1 MYELIDREG
10 KGLLAIVTGGA
21 GGIGAATCRQLAKAG
36 ARVVATDVQTARGK
50 ALVAEMQSEG
60 LQVWYHDLD
69 VGSEQ
74 SWHALRAWIASAEG
88 PQGQPAIL
96 VNNAGIDVVKDL
108 MATTVEDWNRL
119 FQVNMTGMFIG
130 CKTFTDDMHA
140 EAERTGRHASVINMS
155 SICGLIGVAFQT
167 AYCASKGAVRLF
179 SKALALEYS
188 ALGKKIRV
196 NSIHPG
202 TVDTAF
208 AAQCLKELGEVGF
221 APSPEE
227 ARAAIARAHPI
238 GHMADPVE
246 IADAIVYLASD
257 ASRFMTGSEL
267 VPDGGYTAQ

>member
-1 MYELIDREG
+1 MYRLVDHQGQPLI
-10 KGLLAIVTGGA
+10 AIVTGGA
-21 GGIGAATCRQLAKAG
+21 GGIGSATCRQLARAG
-36 ARVVATDVQTARGK
+36 AAVIITDVQTAAGERL
-50 ALVAEMQSEG
+50 AAELQGEG
-60 LQVWYHDLD
+60 LRASYRDLD

-74 SWHALRAWIASAEG
+74 SWQALREWVLAEHG
-88 PQGQPAIL
+88 RPAIL
-96 VNNAGIDVVKDL
+96 VHNAGIDVVKDL
-108 MATTVEDWNRL
+108 MATTVADWNRL

-130 CKTFTDDMHA
+130 CQVFTADLHA
-140 EAERTGRHASVINMS
+140 EAERTGRHASVVTMS

-167 AYCASKGAVRLF
+167 AYCATKGAVRLF
-179 SKALALEYS
+179 SKALALEYA
-188 ALGKKIRV
+188 ALGRKIRV

-208 AAQCLKELGEVGF
+208 SAQCLKELGEVGF

-238 GHMADPVE
+238 GHMAQPEE
-246 IADAIVYLASD
+246 IADAIVFLASD

>member
-1 MYELIDREG
+1 MHQLKDREG
-10 KGLLAIVTGGA
+10 RPLVAIVTGGA
-21 GGIGAATCRQLAKAG
+21 GGIGSATCRQLARAG
-36 ARVVATDVQTARGK
+36 AAVLVTDVQSAAGEQVAAGIRAEG
-50 ALVAEMQSEG
+50 LVAS
-60 LQVWYHDLD
+60 YRDLD

-74 SWHALRAWIASAEG
+74 SWAGLREWVLGAHG
-88 PQGQPAIL
+88 RPAIL

-108 MATTVEDWNRL
+108 MATTVADWNRL
-119 FQVNMTGMFIG
+119 FNVNMTGMFIG
-130 CKTFTDDMHA
+130 CRTFTDDLHA
-140 EAERTGRHASVINMS
+140 EADRTGRHASVINMS

-179 SKALALEYS
+179 SKALALEYA
-188 ALGKKIRV
+188 ALGRKIRV

-221 APSPEE
+221 APSPSE

-238 GHMADPVE
+238 GHMAEPDE
-246 IADAIVYLASD
+246 IADAIVFLASD

>member
-1 MYELIDREG
+1 MYRLKDREG
-10 KGLLAIVTGGA
+10 RPLVAIVTGGA
-21 GGIGAATCRQLAKAG
+21 GGIGSATCRQLARAG
-36 ARVVATDVQTARGK
+36 ASVVVTDVQGAAGEQVAAGIRAEG
-50 ALVAEMQSEG
+50 LVAA
-60 LQVWYHDLD
+60 YRDLD

-74 SWHALRAWIASAEG
+74 GWAALREWVLAAHG
-88 PQGQPAIL
+88 RPAIL

-108 MATTVEDWNRL
+108 LATTVADWNRL
-119 FQVNMTGMFIG
+119 FNVNMTGMFIG
-130 CKTFTDDMHA
+130 CRTFTDDLHA

-179 SKALALEYS
+179 SKALALEYA
-188 ALGKKIRV
+188 ALGRKIRV

-221 APSPEE
+221 APSPDE

-238 GHMADPVE
+238 GHMAEPDE
-246 IADAIVYLASD
+246 IADAIVFLASD

>member
-1 MYELIDREG
+1 MYELKDREG
-10 KGLLAIVTGGA
+10 RPLVAIVTGGA
-21 GGIGAATCRQLAKAG
+21 GGIGSATCRQLARAG
-36 ARVVATDVQTARGK
+36 AVVVVTDVQSAAGEQ
-50 ALVAEMQSEG
+50 VAAGIRAAGG
-60 LQVWYHDLD
+60 LASYRDLD

-74 SWHALRAWIASAEG
+74 SWVALREHVLSAHG
-88 PQGQPAIL
+88 RPAIL

-108 MATTVEDWNRL
+108 MATTVADWNRL
-119 FQVNMTGMFIG
+119 FTVNMTGMFIG
-130 CKTFTDDMHA
+130 CRTFTEDLHA

-179 SKALALEYS
+179 SKALALEYA
-188 ALGKKIRV
+188 ALGRRIRV

-221 APSPEE
+221 APSPDE

-238 GHMADPVE
+238 GHMAEPDE
-246 IADAIVYLASD
+246 IADAIVFLASD
-257 ASRFMTGSEL
+257 ASRFLTGSEL